1 MITDSKKWHYLV
13 LKSEPIFY
21 GKKWCNH
28 AVTSLSRLLR
38 GTTWNHHGE
47 FYCLNCYHSYST
59 QDRLTKTWKSM

>member
-38 GTTWNHHGE
+38 AIT
-47 FYCLNCYHSYST
+47 
-59 QDRLTKTWKSM
+59 